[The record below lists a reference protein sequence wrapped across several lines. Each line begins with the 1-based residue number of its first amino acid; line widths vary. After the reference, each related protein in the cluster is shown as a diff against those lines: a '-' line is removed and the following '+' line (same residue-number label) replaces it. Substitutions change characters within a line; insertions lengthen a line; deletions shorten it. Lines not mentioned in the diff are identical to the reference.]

1 MAYGPPPSPGQGQQP
16 GWQQQPQQDSPWQQ
30 PQQSQSPWQQPPQQQ
45 GSQWQQQPGSQWQQ
59 PAQGSSPWQ
68 QPQQPGTAWQQ
79 PGQGQGG
86 TSPFPGHE
94 GPVSDD
100 DKTWS
105 LMAYLGQ
112 FLVGAIAP
120 AIVYFGKAG
129 SPYVRR
135 HAAQGLNMG
144 LAAIAVWFVGGLLSL
159 AVQVLIWA
167 PLLFTAAV
175 IFFLVYAARA
185 ANRGEFR
192 KVPSVVAWPILK

>member
-16 GWQQQPQQDSPWQQ
+16 GWQQQPQWQQPQPQGPAWQQ
-30 PQQSQSPWQQPPQQQ
+30 PQQ
-45 GSQWQQQPGSQWQQ
+45 GS
-59 PAQGSSPWQ
+59 AWQ
-68 QPQQPGTAWQQ
+68 QPQQGSAWQQ
-79 PGQGQGG
+79 QPQAPGTTAMPGG
-86 TSPFPGHE
+86 H

-120 AIVYFGKAG
+120 GIVYLGKAR

-144 LAAIAVWFVGGLLSL
+144 LAAIAVWIVGGLLSL
-159 AVQVLIWA
+159 AAGVLIWV

-175 IFFLVYAARA
+175 MFFLVYAARA

-192 KVPSVVAWPILK
+192 KVPSVVAWPLIK

>member
-16 GWQQQPQQDSPWQQ
+16 GWQQQP
-30 PQQSQSPWQQPPQQQ
+30 PQQQSPWQQPGPAWQQPQQPP
-45 GSQWQQQPGSQWQQ
+45 QPGGAWQQ
-59 PAQGSSPWQ
+59 PAQGR
-68 QPQQPGTAWQQ
+68 GTT
-79 PGQGQGG
+79 PM
-86 TSPFPGHE
+86 PGHY

-100 DKTWS
+100 EKTWS

-120 AIVYFGKAG
+120 AIVYLGKAR
-129 SPYVRR
+129 SPFVRR

-144 LAAIAVWFVGGLLSL
+144 IAAIAVWIVGGLLAL
-159 AVQVLIWA
+159 AVDVLIWV

-175 IFFLVYAARA
+175 LFFLVYAARA

-192 KVPSVVAWPILK
+192 TVPVVVAWPIVK

>member
-16 GWQQQPQQDSPWQQ
+16 GWQQQP
-30 PQQSQSPWQQPPQQQ
+30 PQQQSPWQQPGSAWQQPQQPPQ
-45 GSQWQQQPGSQWQQ
+45 PGGAWQQPPQQDGPGQAWQQ
-59 PAQGSSPWQ
+59 PAQGR
-68 QPQQPGTAWQQ
+68 GTT
-79 PGQGQGG
+79 PM
-86 TSPFPGHE
+86 PGHY

-100 DKTWS
+100 EKTWS

-120 AIVYFGKAG
+120 AIVYLGKAR
-129 SPYVRR
+129 SPFVRR

-144 LAAIAVWFVGGLLSL
+144 LAAIAVWIVGGLLAL
-159 AVQVLIWA
+159 AVDVLIWV

-175 IFFLVYAARA
+175 LFFLVYAARA

-192 KVPSVVAWPILK
+192 TVPVVVAWPIVK

>member
-16 GWQQQPQQDSPWQQ
+16 GQNQAWQQQP
-30 PQQSQSPWQQPPQQQ
+30 PQQSPWQQP
-45 GSQWQQQPGSQWQQ
+45 GS
-59 PAQGSSPWQ
+59 AWQ
-68 QPQQPGTAWQQ
+68 QPQQPPQPEGGAWQQ
-79 PGQGQGG
+79 PPQPGNNAWQQPDQSQGWQQPPQGRG
-86 TSPFPGHE
+86 TTPMPGHF

-100 DKTWS
+100 DRTWS

-120 AIVYFGKAG
+120 AVVYLGKART
-129 SPYVRR
+129 PFVRR

-144 LAAIAVWFVGGLLSL
+144 IAALAVWIVGGLLSL
-159 AVQVLIWA
+159 AAEVLIWV

-175 IFFLVYAARA
+175 LFFLVYAARA

-192 KVPSVVAWPILK
+192 RVPVVVAWPIVK

>member
-16 GWQQQPQQDSPWQQ
+16 GWQQPQQPQQPQSPWQQ
-30 PQQSQSPWQQPPQQQ
+30 PQQQPQ
-45 GSQWQQQPGSQWQQ
+45 GSPWQQQPGTQWQQ
-59 PAQGSSPWQ
+59 PQQGPSAWQ
-68 QPQQPGTAWQQ
+68 QPQQPQQPGPGWQQ

-86 TSPFPGHE
+86 TSPFTGHE

-120 AIVYFGKAG
+120 AIVYFGKAR

-144 LAAIAVWFVGGLLSL
+144 LAAIAVWFVGGLLSM
-159 AVQVLIWA
+159 AVEVLIWA
-167 PLLFTAAV
+167 PLLFTAVV

-192 KVPSVVAWPILK
+192 RVPSVVAWPILK